1 MIRKRLFLMLT
12 FILCVSFAGCE
23 KSNNTKNTEQS
34 GSEDLATFAGEDKT
48 SEVRELFAEMYKNDG
63 LWVEDNAGKGKTADI
78 VSIEK
83 VACYE
88 FSEGKMI
95 RKSDTDAKSSYQ
107 DECSRINQQM
117 FGNNRRWISE
127 EYVADKEKNFEE
139 RMNDGYYR
147 LFNKDGAEIILLHE
161 SNDAMY
167 RNAEEVMFFKRY
179 CDDEAEGTGLL
190 RNWHYSMGFSTSGIT
205 VTAASD
211 KTNDM
216 LAEEVLDA
224 YREYIASRPGDVWNY
239 FDELTVIDV
248 TFSDNSVED
257 SRSFTATFAVNINP
271 DYIAGG
277 DMDGTGEYEGMVIQT
292 RVFYIKE
299 YDGIWYCTGIS
310 SEI

>member
-127 EYVADKEKNFEE
+127 EYV
-139 RMNDGYYR
+139 R
-147 LFNKDGAEIILLHE
+147 
-161 SNDAMY
+161 
-167 RNAEEVMFFKRY
+167 
-179 CDDEAEGTGLL
+179 
-190 RNWHYSMGFSTSGIT
+190 
-205 VTAASD
+205 
-211 KTNDM
+211 
-216 LAEEVLDA
+216 
-224 YREYIASRPGDVWNY
+224 
-239 FDELTVIDV
+239 
-248 TFSDNSVED
+248 
-257 SRSFTATFAVNINP
+257 
-271 DYIAGG
+271 
-277 DMDGTGEYEGMVIQT
+277 
-292 RVFYIKE
+292 
-299 YDGIWYCTGIS
+299 
-310 SEI
+310 